1 MADMI
6 PKQGFTQWLAG
17 EHHPITEVPI
27 TEHRVSIWYEPGDL
41 EWDGEGEM
49 EELLS
54 LTFWQ
59 VTAIWEG
66 LQLFEEVAKARLQAA
81 TNSGQRDLRKHG
93 KVVESCV
100 MAKRKLSCIRRYM
113 ASKHQNKTM
122 DPFEEQAIHN
132 ALGVDH
138 EGTASKD

>member
-1 MADMI
+1 MTSVDT
-6 PKQGFTQWLAG
+6 KNFTQWLAG
-17 EHHPITEVPI
+17 EHHPISGVPVN
-27 TEHRVSIWYEPGDL
+27 EHRVSIWYEPGDM
-41 EWDGEGEM
+41 EWDGETEM

-66 LQLFEEVAKARLQAA
+66 LQLFEEVTKARLQAA

-93 KVVESCV
+93 KVMESCV
-100 MAKRKLSCIRRYM
+100 MAKRKFSCIRRYM
-113 ASKHQNKTM
+113 ASKHQNNTT
-122 DPFEEQAIHN
+122 DSFEDHVINRAV
-132 ALGVDH
+132 GVNN

>member
-1 MADMI
+1 MTSVDT
-6 PKQGFTQWLAG
+6 KNFTQWLAG
-17 EHHPITEVPI
+17 EHHPISAVPVN
-27 TEHRVSIWYEPGDL
+27 EHRVSIWYEPGDE
-41 EWDGEGEM
+41 EWDGGPEM

-66 LQLFEEVAKARLQAA
+66 LQLFEEVTKARLQAA

-93 KVVESCV
+93 KVMESCV
-100 MAKRKLSCIRRYM
+100 MAKRKFSCIRRYM
-113 ASKHQNKTM
+113 ASKHQNKTI
-122 DPFEEQAIHN
+122 DSFEEQIINN
-132 ALGVDH
+132 AVGADN